1 MAHHDI
7 SSKANVIA
15 GEANVIISEADVI
28 ASKAKQLTRFARRII
43 LNEPAA
49 ESLLPAVF
57 SQLHT
62 AFPDIHT
69 KKQLHHFLITAT
81 RIACHAWLH
90 QQALLLASHSPAQ
103 HLSCPSPQG
112 EGLG

>member
-1 MAHHDI
+1 MALRHC
-7 SSKANVIA
+7 
-15 GEANVIISEADVI
+15 EQSEAMKPFTHIVKDYYPI
-28 ASKAKQLTRFARRII
+28 LTRFARRII

-62 AFPDIHT
+62 ALPEIHT

-90 QQALLLASHSPAQ
+90 QQALLLASQSPAQ
-103 HLSCPSPQG
+103 HYNNNQEISQ
-112 EGLG
+112 